1 MNGGSQVEGHEGAF
15 EINGFDFDVSA
26 LAGGK
31 ATFSPL
37 TVDLFL
43 RTGLTALLGDVTTGE
58 NIPSIRIEGLTY
70 TGQTL
75 QTVYDL
81 RLGDVVVTKVHD
93 SSGDHDHLTFDY
105 SQVSLTTTPLTDTGT
120 LGTPV
125 TFGWDIV
132 RGIAIDEV
140 SIPDVP
146 TGDSGGGGALTY
158 FLTID
163 GLNGGSLNKE
173 HPGAFEIDGFDF
185 DVSALAGGKGSDDL
199 LVFSP
204 LTIDLILEFGT
215 DRSAWRCHRRQAHP
229 IDPDRG
235 YRPHTRRDS
244 NGLRS
249 QTWRRRCDKSPRQ
262 QRRQ

>member
-1 MNGGSQVEGHEGAF
+1 M
-15 EINGFDFDVSA
+15 
-26 LAGGK
+26 
-31 ATFSPL
+31 
-37 TVDLFL
+37 
-43 RTGLTALLGDVTTGE
+43 
-58 NIPSIRIEGLTY
+58 
-70 TGQTL
+70 
-75 QTVYDL
+75 
-81 RLGDVVVTKVHD
+81 
-93 SSGDHDHLTFDY
+93 
-105 SQVSLTTTPLTDTGT
+105 
-120 LGTPV
+120 GTPV

-204 LTIDLILEFGT
+204 LTIDLILNSGLTALLGDVTGGKPIPSIRIEGIVRTPDATQTVYDLRLGDVVVTKVHDSSGDQDHLTFDYSQVSLTTTPLSDTGT
-215 DRSAWRCHRRQAHP
+215 LGIHARSIGRSPTLTRHRRWHWQGRPRLLLRISTQAA
-229 IDPDRG
+229 G
-235 YRPHTRRDS
+235 
-244 NGLRS
+244 
-249 QTWRRRCDKSPRQ
+249 
-262 QRRQ
+262 